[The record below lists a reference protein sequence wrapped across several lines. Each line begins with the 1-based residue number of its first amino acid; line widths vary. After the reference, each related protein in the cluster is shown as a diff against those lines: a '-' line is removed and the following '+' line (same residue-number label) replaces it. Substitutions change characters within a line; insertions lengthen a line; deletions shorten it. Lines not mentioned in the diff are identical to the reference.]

1 MTFAGL
7 PVDGKEDSLD
17 LAFFKRHTLPLVKAA
32 IHDYLQSDSVE
43 TIPTIGA
50 GTLRYGTLGKVGKLI
65 LVNLIIFLERPNPIP
80 GSAGLSPPPLHAG
93 QTRAGPDRFGGEF
106 G

>member
-32 IHDYLQSDSVE
+32 IHDYLQSDGVE

-65 LVNLIIFLERPNPIP
+65 LINLIIF
-80 GSAGLSPPPLHAG
+80 
-93 QTRAGPDRFGGEF
+93 
-106 G
+106 